1 MVAGGLAPGLSRKL
15 KKVLECRTDTPEVL
29 ASLNTLST
37 FYTENTPQ
45 ARRNLRSTIEKRSLD
60 INLDFLRA
68 SQAAQL
74 ALDRVEDEVNSLAD
88 CCDTIAKALNSCSA
102 STGDIINTTE
112 RLKQELEVT
121 TQKQQIVSYFLR
133 DYQLSPQEITA
144 LRDEELDENFFKAL
158 SHVQEIHS
166 NCKILLRTHHQR
178 AGLELMDMMAMYQE
192 GAYERLCRWV
202 QAECRKLGDTD
213 NPEVNELLKTA
224 VRCLMERPVL
234 FKYCAEEVA
243 NMRHNALFRRFIS
256 ALTRGGPG
264 GMPRPIEVHAHDPLR
279 YVGDMLGWL
288 HQALASERELVL
300 ALLDPDALIE
310 TGSAANPFLSKNV
323 ENDFGKIEA
332 DLTFVLDRIF
342 EGVCRPFKVRV
353 EQVLQSQPSLIISYK
368 LSNTLEFYSY
378 TISDLLGRE
387 TSLCNTLW
395 ALKDAAQKTFFEILK
410 SRGEK
415 LLRYPP
421 LVAVDLS
428 PAPAVREGVS
438 VLLEIIDTYNSMMVP
453 ASGKKP
459 AFDPVIS
466 ALLDPIIQMCEQAA
480 EAHKSKGSGHSSRR
494 SQMSSDSGQ
503 LSKSAVD
510 AILSNNNSA
519 TFSQNSEAPS
529 KIFLINCLCAI
540 QQPLLAHEVAAEY
553 AKKLGTMIDNHVN
566 VLVEKEV
573 DTILRRCGLSMKM
586 HHFRNSNSKDTTA
599 GTPLAEVEDTTPS
612 SLSECLKAFF
622 GFILGSE
629 SSLPEFEQM
638 QVPKLRADACIQVAR
653 SLADSYEL
661 IYNAIMDPKN
671 KYPDPKSLARHPP
684 DQIRTILGI

>member
-1 MVAGGLAPGLSRKL
+1 MVTGGLAPGLSRKL

-88 CCDTIAKALNSCSA
+88 CCDKIAKALSSCSA
-102 STGDIINTTE
+102 NTGDIVNTTE

-121 TQKQQIVSYFLR
+121 TQKQQTVSYFLR
-133 DYQLSPQEITA
+133 DYQLSPQEISA
-144 LRDEELDENFFKAL
+144 LRDEELNENFFKAL
-158 SHVQEIHS
+158 SHVQEIHG
-166 NCKILLRTHHQR
+166 NCKVLLRTHHQR

-213 NPEVNELLKTA
+213 NPEVNELMKTA
-224 VRCLMERPVL
+224 VRCLKERPVL

-395 ALKDAAQKTFFEILK
+395 ALKDAAQKTFFGILK

-494 SQMSSDSGQ
+494 SRMSSDSGQ

-510 AILSNNNSA
+510 AILSNNGSA

-540 QQPLLAHEVAAEY
+540 QQPLLGHEVAAEY
-553 AKKLGTMIDNHVN
+553 AKKLGTMIDNHVD

-586 HHFRNSNSKDTTA
+586 HHFRNSKDTTV
-599 GTPLAEVEDTTPS
+599 GTPLAEVEDTTPA

-653 SLADSYEL
+653 SLADAYEL

-684 DQIRTILGI
+684 NQIRTILGI

>member
-1 MVAGGLAPGLSRKL
+1 MGTVGLAPGLSRKL
-15 KKVLECRTDTPEVL
+15 KKVLECRTDSPEVV

-37 FYTENTPQ
+37 FYNENTPQ
-45 ARRNLRSTIEKRSLD
+45 ARRNLRSTIEKRSLQ

-74 ALDRVEDEVNSLAD
+74 ALDRIEDEVNSLAD
-88 CCDTIAKALNSCSA
+88 CCDRIAKALSSCSA

-121 TQKQQIVSYFLR
+121 TQKQEIVSYFLR
-133 DYQLSPQEITA
+133 DYQLSPQEINA
-144 LRDEELDENFFKAL
+144 LRDEELNENFFKAL
-158 SHVQEIHS
+158 SHVQEIHA

-213 NPEVNELLKTA
+213 NPEVSELLKTA
-224 VRCLMERPVL
+224 VRCLKERPVL

-300 ALLDPDALIE
+300 ALLDPDALID
-310 TGSAANPFLSKNV
+310 TGSAANRFSKNL

-368 LSNTLEFYSY
+368 LSNMLEFYCY

-387 TSLCNTLW
+387 TALCNTLW

-428 PAPAVREGVS
+428 PPPAVREGVS
-438 VLLEIIDTYNSMMVP
+438 VLLEIIETYNSMMVP

-480 EAHKSKGSGHSSRR
+480 EAHKSKGAGHSSRR
-494 SQMSSDSGQ
+494 GRMSSDSGQ

-519 TFSQNSEAPS
+519 TFSQNIEAPS

-540 QQPLLAHEVAAEY
+540 QQPLLGHEVAADY
-553 AKKLGTMIDNHVN
+553 VKKLGMMIDNHVH
-566 VLVEKEV
+566 VFVEKEV

-586 HHFRNSNSKDTTA
+586 HHFYNSLNKDTTVGA
-599 GTPLAEVEDTTPS
+599 PLAELEDTTPA

-622 GFILGSE
+622 GFILGSG
-629 SSLPEFEQM
+629 SSLPEFEQI
-638 QVPKLRADACIQVAR
+638 QVPKLRSDACIQVAR
-653 SLADSYEL
+653 SLADAYEL

-671 KYPDPKSLARHPP
+671 SYPDPKSLARHPP